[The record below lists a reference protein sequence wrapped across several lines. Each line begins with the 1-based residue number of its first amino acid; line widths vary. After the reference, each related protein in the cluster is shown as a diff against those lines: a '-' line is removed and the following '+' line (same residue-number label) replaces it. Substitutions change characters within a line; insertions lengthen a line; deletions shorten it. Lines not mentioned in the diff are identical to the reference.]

1 MLLVPIPRL
10 LTILYFSVLSL
21 THAAATAPAAS
32 SYSPPAPDHADA
44 FATRPGKARIHEN
57 ESEQLEKRATCVRN
71 GALPFSL
78 PLSLAL
84 VALPV
89 FFGLPKGKRPK
100 WRSSIGGFS
109 RIWRSSIL

>member
-1 MLLVPIPRL
+1 MLLVPILRL

-32 SYSPPAPDHADA
+32 SYSPPAADHADA
-44 FATRPGKARIHEN
+44 LATRPGEARIHEN
-57 ESEQLEKRATCVRN
+57 DIEQLEKRARYVRH

-78 PLSLAL
+78 PVSLAL

-89 FFGLPKGKRPK
+89 FFGLPKWKRPK
-100 WRSSIGGFS
+100 WRSSIGRFS
-109 RIWRSSIL
+109 